1 MVAAARA
8 DDDESKASS
17 SSSSSADEKFQKK
30 AVAAAA
36 AAVLAFSSAEGAVA
50 DGYDDYLASLQ
61 AEGAAPSAVVVEKA
75 PAATTSDTPRET
87 VAAEAMSDV
96 KAAPEAPEAQ
106 LQAPPAM
113 PKQQKQVDKEYE
125 RAMARARAPKK
136 EKFETRGE
144 KVKRE
149 KKAKGAP
156 SPAKERP

>member
-87 VAAEAMSDV
+87 VAAVSYTH
-96 KAAPEAPEAQ
+96 
-106 LQAPPAM
+106 L
-113 PKQQKQVDKEYE
+113 
-125 RAMARARAPKK
+125 RAH
-136 EKFETRGE
+136 ET
-144 KVKRE
+144 
-149 KKAKGAP
+149 
-156 SPAKERP
+156 